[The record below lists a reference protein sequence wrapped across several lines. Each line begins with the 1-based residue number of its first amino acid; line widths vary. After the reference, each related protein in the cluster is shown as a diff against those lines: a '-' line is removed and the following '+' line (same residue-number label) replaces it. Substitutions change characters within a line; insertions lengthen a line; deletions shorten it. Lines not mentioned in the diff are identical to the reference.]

1 MGGVL
6 AARGTRDDV
15 PVRELGWS
23 QPGAACRGV
32 ITGSRAPEEQR
43 FLSALDLGF
52 QWRTN
57 R

>member
-32 ITGSRAPEEQR
+32 IPGSRAPEEQR

-52 QWRTN
+52 QRRTN